1 MPCVAEFGIIKDFD
15 REKDYSEYE
24 PQKYNCVSID
34 DDALNN
40 WWARL
45 EDMKSYFHTYSRPD
59 KALARCGVT
68 LIPPESLDLFHAI
81 VKDDTQAE
89 YHEQAAAVLSV
100 IEEAKRNGS
109 FVIHFGV

>member
-1 MPCVAEFGIIKDFD
+1 MPCVAEFGIIENFD

-45 EDMKSYFHTYSRPD
+45 EGMKSYFHTYSRPE
-59 KALARCGVT
+59 KALARWGVT

-81 VKDDTQAE
+81 VKDDTQPE

-100 IEEAKRNGS
+100 IKEAKRDGK